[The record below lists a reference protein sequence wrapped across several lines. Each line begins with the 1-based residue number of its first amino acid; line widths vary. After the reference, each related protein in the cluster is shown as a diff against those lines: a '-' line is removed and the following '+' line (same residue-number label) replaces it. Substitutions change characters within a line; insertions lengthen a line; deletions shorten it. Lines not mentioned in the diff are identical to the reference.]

1 MISYLQGKIQR
12 IYDDRIILLVNGIG
26 YEVLIP
32 AYLLEEI
39 RRTTKHDDALSLYI
53 SYNQTERQPKPI
65 LVGFKNELEKD
76 FFELFISVEDI
87 GPQAAIRAITI
98 PIREIARYIE
108 EKDIKGLRQLKGI
121 GERKAEKIVATLK
134 GRVAK
139 YALLPEKEEIVRTI
153 RDFRK
158 EVEDVLV
165 NQLGHKIHEAR
176 QMIVDALERNPK
188 ISSSEE
194 LFEEVYRAKR
204 NDKKRLSIK

>member
-1 MISYLQGKIQR
+1 LISYLQGKIQR

-194 LFEEVYRAKR
+194 LFEEVYRGQ
-204 NDKKRLSIK
+204 KK